1 MKLKMKAQ
9 KKIILFSSALV
20 LVALVAVGSTMAYL
34 QSSTPKATNNFVVPV
49 ADIQINENSSSFQF
63 DQNLTTIKQ
72 VRIQNVKHDNQSIPV
87 YIRVKLVP
95 IWRHA
100 GTGEGTGIPV
110 TGLTYGYG
118 VSGTSSVPITPW
130 VYHQADGYY
139 YYKTPVAPE
148 NFTDYL
154 IGKVTVAQP
163 ANQPGCDLEVQV
175 IADSIQADGKMANGD
190 SAAKNAW
197 GVDPQTLTN

>member
-34 QSSTPKATNNFVVPV
+34 QSSTPRATNNFVAPV

-63 DQNLTTIKQ
+63 DQNLTTIKK
-72 VRIQNVKHDNQSIPV
+72 VRIQNVKNTNQSIPV
-87 YIRVKLVP
+87 YIRVKLIP

-100 GTGEGTGIPV
+100 GTGEGTGISV
-110 TGLTYGYG
+110 AGLTYGYG
-118 VSGTSSVPITPW
+118 ENGASGTPLTPW
-130 VYHQADGYY
+130 VYRQADGYY
-139 YYKTPVAPE
+139 YYKTPVKPDS
-148 NFTDYL
+148 FTDYL
-154 IGKVTVAQP
+154 IGKVTVTPA
-163 ANQPGCDLEVQV
+163 ANQPDCDLEVQV
-175 IADSIQADGKMANGD
+175 IADSIQADGMANGH

-197 GVDPQTLTN
+197 GVDPATLTN

>member
-34 QSSTPKATNNFVVPV
+34 QSSTPRTANNFVAPV

-63 DQNLTTIKQ
+63 DSNLTTIKK
-72 VRIQNVKHDNQSIPV
+72 VRIQNVKNTNQSVPV

-100 GTGEGTGIPV
+100 STGEGTGIPV

-118 VSGTSSVPITPW
+118 TDGANSNPISPW

-139 YYKTPVAPE
+139 YYKTPVAPD
-148 NFTDYL
+148 NYTNYL
-154 IGKVTVAQP
+154 IGKVTVTQA
-163 ANQPGCDLEVQV
+163 ANQPDCDLEVQV

-197 GVDPQTLTN
+197 GVDPATLTN